1 MELSNAGRP
10 KRKGRQDISYKLFY
24 SENVSEEEMEE
35 FFSKRNDRLA
45 GRAILFLVVKEI
57 IIIII
62 IAYTAL
68 IQTVLSA
75 LQFINSIKYNKT

>member
-24 SENVSEEEMEE
+24 SENVSEDEMEE

-45 GRAILFLVVKEI
+45 DSAIVF
-57 IIIII
+57 
-62 IAYTAL
+62 
-68 IQTVLSA
+68 QW
-75 LQFINSIKYNKT
+75 